1 MAILEL
7 TNISKSFQDGDQSK
21 VILDQVNLS
30 VSEGEFVAVLGPSG
44 SGKSTLL
51 TIAGLLLSSDSGQLH
66 IAGQE
71 LTQLKQSEWT
81 KKRRELIGFIFQNHQ
96 LLPYL
101 TISEQLQ
108 LVANLSSDRTKEESR
123 QEMDELLDQLGILE
137 SKNKYPSQLSG
148 GQKQRVAIARAFI
161 SHPQLILADEPTAS
175 LDEDRGREIAALIQ
189 KEVKEQNKA
198 AVMVTHDQRI
208 LEFVDT
214 VYELKHGKLYKIFL

>member
-214 VYELKHGKLYKIFL
+214 VYELKPL

>member
-1 MAILEL
+1 MIIAWKEIAHHPKKFILIELLIIVMMFMVVFLTGL
-7 TNISKSFQDGDQSK
+7 TNGLGRAVSSQIENYGK
-21 VILDQVNLS
+21 V
-30 VSEGEFVAVLGPSG
+30 
-44 SGKSTLL
+44 TY
-51 TIAGLLLSSDSGQLH
+51 LLSSDSGQLH

-108 LVANLSSDRTKEESR
+108 LVANLSSDQTKEESR
-123 QEMDELLDQLGILE
+123 QEMVELLDQLGILE

>member
-1 MAILEL
+1 MAWKEIAHHPKKFILIELLIIVMMFMVVFLTGL
-7 TNISKSFQDGDQSK
+7 TNGLGRAVSSQIENYGK
-21 VILDQVNLS
+21 V
-30 VSEGEFVAVLGPSG
+30 
-44 SGKSTLL
+44 TY
-51 TIAGLLLSSDSGQLH
+51 LLSSDSGQLH

-108 LVANLSSDRTKEESR
+108 LVANLSSDQTKEESR
-123 QEMDELLDQLGILE
+123 QEMVELLDQLGILE

>member
-214 VYELKHGKLYKIFL
+214 VYELKYGKLYKISL